1 MLQNNNEH
9 VPFLQDI
16 ISYNILKVFF
26 KLLIFWNYFEK
37 DWEMNTLLASYL
49 STYLVMLDEMVLSV
63 FNISYIIFNGG
74 LFHTM

>member
-1 MLQNNNEH
+1 MLQNSNEH

-49 STYLVMLDEMVLSV
+49 STYLVILDEMVLSV

>member
-1 MLQNNNEH
+1 MLQNSNEH

>member
-1 MLQNNNEH
+1 MLQNSNEH

-63 FNISYIIFNGG
+63 FNISSIIFNGG

>member
-1 MLQNNNEH
+1 MLQNSNEH
-9 VPFLQDI
+9 VPFLQDV

-26 KLLIFWNYFEK
+26 KLLMFWNYFEK